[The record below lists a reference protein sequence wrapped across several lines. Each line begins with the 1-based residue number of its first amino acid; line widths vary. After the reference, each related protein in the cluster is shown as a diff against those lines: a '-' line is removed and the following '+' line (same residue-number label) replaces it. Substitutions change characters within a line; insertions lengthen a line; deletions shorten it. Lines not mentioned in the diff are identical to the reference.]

1 MGQSDLYRFY
11 QRKAHNHIFFGL
23 VMAAQE
29 VQMPLKEAIAIYRRR
44 TGDESTKEKRL
55 YQMAGEMTEQFKMA
69 LSEAHNG

>member
-1 MGQSDLYRFY
+1 
-11 QRKAHNHIFFGL
+11 
-23 VMAAQE
+23 MAAQE

-69 LSEAHNG
+69 LSEAQNT